1 MGIRLQHKLGSLGLL
16 GRDDR
21 QPAML
26 TERDLC
32 LLLEAQHFGVE
43 AQATPPSAPS
53 LCPLAAQTAAAI
65 RNQPSRR
72 PMGDEP
78 RPCWD
83 KALDPLRHEESMFR
97 VLLVVI
103 AIAAVIVLVVLVAR
117 AV

>member
-1 MGIRLQHKLGSLGLL
+1 
-16 GRDDR
+16 
-21 QPAML
+21 
-26 TERDLC
+26 
-32 LLLEAQHFGVE
+32 
-43 AQATPPSAPS
+43 
-53 LCPLAAQTAAAI
+53 
-65 RNQPSRR
+65 
-72 PMGDEP
+72 MGDEP